1 MPRLPSVQPSQ
12 RRPRLGVV
20 VTMAS
25 SRPPAPNPDWSR
37 MDQRGPLSTRYAW
50 GYMSPDE
57 SVLVTDEGAV
67 YVRVDTTRI
76 EHDARTKTSIVLV
89 SGKVRSALRRAIDW
103 AKVVKQL
110 WTFEEDVEDLHDEA
124 EDEVF
129 MAEPAPPEPNRPERN
144 LRLKP
149 PKRDG
154 RYKQLTRRC
163 D

>member
-1 MPRLPSVQPSQ
+1 MTSN
-12 RRPRLGVV
+12 
-20 VTMAS
+20 
-25 SRPPAPNPDWSR
+25 RPPAPNPDWSR

-67 YVRVDTTRI
+67 YVRVDANRI
-76 EHDARTKTSIVLV
+76 EHDARTKTSIVRV
-89 SGKVRSALRRAIDW
+89 SGKVRGALRRALDW

-110 WTFEEDVEDLHDEA
+110 WTFENDNEDEEDVA
-124 EDEVF
+124 EEEVF
-129 MAEPAPPEPNRPERN
+129 IAEPAPPEPKRPERN

-154 RYKQLTRRC
+154 RFMQLKRR
-163 D
+163 